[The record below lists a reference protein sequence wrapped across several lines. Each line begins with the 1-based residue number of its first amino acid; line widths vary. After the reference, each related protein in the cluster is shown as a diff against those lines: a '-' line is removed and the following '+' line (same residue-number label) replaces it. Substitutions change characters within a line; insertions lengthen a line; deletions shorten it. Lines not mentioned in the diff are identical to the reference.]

1 MEGGS
6 KKYHIF
12 ERARL
17 LTKSPSTSRG
27 NKFFSQKEFLK
38 NMFVKSMILANQL

>member
-1 MEGGS
+1 MEGGV

-17 LTKSPSTSRG
+17 LKSPSTSSS
-27 NKFFSQKEFLK
+27 KFFLKEDFLK
-38 NMFVKSMILANQL
+38 NMLVKSMILANQL